1 MTGFTQEWGVYAL
14 PATMSWGL
22 PAYYYGEPLKLPQV
36 IVVAPQPEAPPPP
49 PPPPPEPVRPVTH
62 DYSWPAQAS
71 DAAKVFSLVLKDG
84 TVRFAIAVW
93 IQDDMLHYV
102 MQDRTAGRTPLDALD
117 REATRRL
124 NAEGRLNLTLPPE

>member
-1 MTGFTQEWGVYAL
+1 VRLFVVCAIVLLVLAGCET
-14 PATMSWGL
+14 PAPV
-22 PAYYYGEPLKLPQV
+22 PAPEPPKVQ
-36 IVVAPQPEAPPPP
+36 APEPEAPPPP